1 MMNIEQVRQFR
12 QDLKR
17 TLQDSGVYDLKRKL
31 KSMSLTE
38 QFPGL
43 AETIT
48 KAAEAQESLAYHQP
62 PKPYFPEPIA
72 LGYSANIMRHFHN
85 DEKENKLNES

>member
-1 MMNIEQVRQFR
+1 MMNTEQVRQFQ

-38 QFPGL
+38 QFPGV
-43 AETIT
+43 AEAIT
-48 KAAEAQESLAYHQP
+48 EAAEARGTLAYYQP
-62 PKPYFPEPIA
+62 PKPMTLA
-72 LGYSANIMRHFHN
+72 HQL
-85 DEKENKLNES
+85 

>member
-1 MMNIEQVRQFR
+1 MNIEQARQFK

-17 TLQDSGVYDLKRKL
+17 TLQDSGISDLKRKL

-43 AETIT
+43 TEVIT
-48 KAAEAQESLAYHQP
+48 KAAEAQETLAHYQP
-62 PKPYFPEPIA
+62 PKPMT
-72 LGYSANIMRHFHN
+72 LGPLHN
-85 DEKENKLNES
+85 DEAERK

>member
-1 MMNIEQVRQFR
+1 MNTEQVRQFQ

-17 TLQDSGVYDLKRKL
+17 TLRDTGIYDIRDKL
-31 KSMSLTE
+31 KGSSFKERFPDLVEAITE
-38 QFPGL
+38 
-43 AETIT
+43 
-48 KAAEAQESLAYHQP
+48 AAEAQESLAYYQP

-85 DEKENKLNES
+85 DEKENNLHED